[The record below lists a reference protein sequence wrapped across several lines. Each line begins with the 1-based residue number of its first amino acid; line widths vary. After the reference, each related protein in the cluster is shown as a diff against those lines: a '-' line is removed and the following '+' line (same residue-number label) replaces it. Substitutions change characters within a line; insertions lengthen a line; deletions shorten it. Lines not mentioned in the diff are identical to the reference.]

1 MIRHL
6 DHGAVELAD
15 IDITQFQQVDYD
27 NLRILLEQEQV
38 VVLKKQTTNP
48 WEYTRL
54 IEKLTPKYALNY
66 NQFAFETD
74 GHAFSRNA
82 VVPTWKWQGT
92 TRTRK
97 LCWSQRYLFL
107 H

>member
-1 MIRHL
+1 MIKHL

-15 IDITQFQQVDYD
+15 VDITQFQQVDYD
-27 NLRILLEQEQV
+27 HLRTLLEQEQV

-66 NQFAFETD
+66 NQFTIRFFTSNSLYRIAF
-74 GHAFSRNA
+74 FCSL
-82 VVPTWKWQGT
+82 P
-92 TRTRK
+92 
-97 LCWSQRYLFL
+97 LPCWDNSIT
-107 H
+107 